1 MSIPRQAKQAFGER
15 FGLAPD
21 AIFRLW
27 RSAFKDDERL
37 IDEAIAATYDRMNS
51 IDPVRAEQV
60 MSLIIRRHADAKNA
74 LKDLL
79 SRSRQGPGHSFR
91 VRDPRR
97 RWALQNGIEHRQ
109 IDAVPVERDQL
120 RHKLPDLVD
129 IAAYQLASGRWARSS
144 SKNLVG
150 TIKYSRS
157 SDKEV

>member
-27 RSAFKDDERL
+27 RSALKDDERL

-79 SRSRQGPGHSFR
+79 RRDREGPGHS
-91 VRDPRR
+91 
-97 RWALQNGIEHRQ
+97 L
-109 IDAVPVERDQL
+109 
-120 RHKLPDLVD
+120 
-129 IAAYQLASGRWARSS
+129 
-144 SKNLVG
+144 
-150 TIKYSRS
+150 SRS
-157 SDKEV
+157 